1 MSLRWYLSETSS
13 SQLSYGICH
22 LLRQLGTELNKS
34 KEKDKK
40 KSARFGGETE
50 PKIIFPS
57 IHTHNTGIQKYNF
70 SLSTKIAGYSF
81 QSLSF

>member
-1 MSLRWYLSETSS
+1 MSLRWNLSETSS

-40 KSARFGGETE
+40 KSAGFGGVTE
-50 PKIIFPS
+50 LKRIFPS
-57 IHTHNTGIQKYNF
+57 IHDTGIQKYNF
-70 SLSTKIAGYSF
+70 SLSTKTAGYPF
-81 QSLSF
+81 LP